1 MIKLIRDKVGSFEKL
16 KAPLLKRRGWGR
28 SLFLLVLFFS
38 LSTDLLA
45 QTDTDEQLAAQ
56 YFKNGEYEKAEVY
69 YQKLYKRYNDEFFF
83 QYYIDCLLKLENFKE
98 AEKAVDKRIK
108 RESEPVLYV
117 HLGHVYKAAGDE
129 AKAQQSFAKAIQ
141 ELPPFQ
147 RQIEALANAFTDKGE
162 LDFVVKTYE
171 RGRKLLN
178 GLYNYRFELAS
189 VYGKQGKFDLALE
202 EYLDALMED
211 ESQITKVKTDLLETF
226 SDDQSGKKREY
237 FEEAVVGR
245 IQRQPQRDIYP
256 ELLIWYFE
264 QDKKFA
270 QAFAQAKALDRR
282 NREDGSRIVQLAHI
296 CRANEA
302 YDMAI
307 EAYQYVIKKG
317 KDNYYYLSCKKDL
330 VNTLYEK
337 AVAGGQYTEAE
348 LADLEKTFLT
358 TLEEFGRNGN
368 VAQMM
373 MNLAELYTFYIHNTE
388 KGIDMLYEVIELPG
402 IGRED
407 LANAK
412 IQLADAL
419 LFTGEVWETTLL
431 YSQAE
436 KMFKTSDIGRMAK
449 LKNAKLAYY
458 TGQFDWAQAQ
468 LNVLK
473 AATSDFIAN
482 DALYLAML
490 IQDNSYMDTTY
501 SALGTF
507 ARADL
512 LLYQNKLDSAKMAL
526 DSIEEFHP
534 GHSLMDDIL
543 FKRGQI
549 AERENDFEK
558 AAEFYGRV
566 QSEYPDD
573 LLADDAI
580 YRLAQLNEDK
590 LGSTSKAME
599 YYQQL
604 LLHYPGS
611 LYTVEARKRYRA
623 LRGDLLN

>member
-1 MIKLIRDKVGSFEKL
+1 MLILPFG
-16 KAPLLKRRGWGR
+16 
-28 SLFLLVLFFS
+28 
-38 LSTDLLA
+38 LLA

-56 YFKNGEYEKAEVY
+56 YFKNGEYDKAEVY
-69 YQKLYKRYNDEFFF
+69 YKKLFKRYNDEFFF
-83 QYYIDCLLKLENFKE
+83 QYYIDCLLKLEDYKQ
-98 AEKAVDKRIK
+98 AEKEVEKRIK
-108 RESEPVLYV
+108 READPGLYV
-117 HLGHVYKAAGDE
+117 QLGYVYSSSGDE
-129 AKAQQSFAKAIQ
+129 KKAQQSFAKAIQ

-147 RQIEALANAFTDKGE
+147 RQIDAVADAFANKGE
-162 LDFVVKTYE
+162 LDYVVKTYE

-178 GLYNYRFELAS
+178 GLYNYHFELAKVFNS
-189 VYGKQGKFDLALE
+189 QGKFDLALE
-202 EYLDALMED
+202 EYLDALTED
-211 ESQITKVKTDLLETF
+211 QTQVTKVKTDLLEIF
-226 SDDQSGKKREY
+226 ADDQSGRKREY
-237 FEEAVVGR
+237 FEEAVIGR
-245 IQRQPQRDIYP
+245 IQRQPQRDVYP
-256 ELLIWYFE
+256 ELLMWYFSQE
-264 QDKKFA
+264 KKFG
-270 QAFAQAKALDRR
+270 QALAQAKALDRR
-282 NREDGSRIVQLAHI
+282 NREDGARVVSMGHI
-296 CRANEA
+296 CRANGA
-302 YDMAI
+302 YDKAI
-307 EAYQYVIKKG
+307 EAYEYVIRKG

-337 AVAGGQYTEAE
+337 AVSGGDYTQTE
-348 LADLEKTFLT
+348 LADLEKTFLS
-358 TLEEFGRNGN
+358 TLEDFGRNGN

-373 MNLAELYTFYIHNTE
+373 MNLAELYTFYMHDTE
-388 KGIDMLYEVIELPG
+388 KGINLLYEVLELPG
-402 IGRED
+402 IDRQD
-407 LANAK
+407 LAKAK

-419 LFTGEVWETTLL
+419 LFVGEVWETTLL

-436 KMFKTSDIGRMAK
+436 KMFKTSDIGRIAK

-501 SALGTF
+501 AALGTF

-534 GHSLMDDIL
+534 GHSLIDDIL
-543 FKRGQI
+543 FKRGEI
-549 AERENDFEK
+549 AEQENDFEK
-558 AAEFYGRV
+558 AAEYYGQV
-566 QSEYPDD
+566 YSGYPDD

-580 YRLAQLNEDK
+580 YRLAQLNEQK

-599 YYQQL
+599 YYQEL

-611 LYTVEARKRYRA
+611 LFTVEARKRYRS

>member
-1 MIKLIRDKVGSFEKL
+1 MIGRIVFVLL
-16 KAPLLKRRGWGR
+16 CCLAP
-28 SLFLLVLFFS
+28 FLLV
-38 LSTDLLA
+38 A

-56 YFKNGEYEKAEVY
+56 FFKNGEYDKAEVY
-69 YQKLYKRYNDEFFF
+69 YKKLYKRYNDEFFF
-83 QYYIDCLLKLENFKE
+83 QYYIDCLLKLEDFKE
-98 AEKAVDKRIK
+98 AEKTVENRIK
-108 RESEPVLYV
+108 NEGNPVLYV
-117 HLGHVYKAAGDE
+117 NLGQVYKASGE
-129 AKAQQSFAKAIQ
+129 EKKAEQAYTKALQ

-147 RQIEALANAFTDKGE
+147 RQIDALANSFLDKGE
-162 LDFVVKTYE
+162 FEFAVRTYE
-171 RGRKLLN
+171 KGRKLLN
-178 GLYNYRFELAS
+178 GLYTYRFELAKI
-189 VYGKQGKFDLALE
+189 YMKQGKFDLAVE
-202 EYLDALMED
+202 EYLDALSED

-226 SDDQSGKKREY
+226 SLDDSGTKSSY

-256 ELLIWYFE
+256 ELLIWHFE
-264 QDKKFA
+264 QQKKFA

-282 NREDGSRIVQLAHI
+282 NKEDGARVMQLAHI
-296 CRANEA
+296 CRANKA
-302 YDMAI
+302 FDIAI
-307 EAYQYVIKKG
+307 EAYRYVIKKG
-317 KDNYYYLSCKKDL
+317 EDSYYYLSCKKDL

-337 AVAGGQYTEAE
+337 AVDGGKYSDQE
-348 LADLEKTFLT
+348 LVELENTFLN
-358 TLEEFGRNGN
+358 TLDEFGRNGN

-373 MNLAELYTFYIHNTE
+373 MNLAELYTFYMHQTG
-388 KGIDMLYEVIELPG
+388 KGIDLLYEVIELPG
-402 IGRED
+402 IFKED
-407 LANAK
+407 LAMAK

-436 KMFKTSDIGRMAK
+436 KMFKTSEIGRTAK

-490 IQDNSYMDTTY
+490 IGDNSYMDTTY
-501 SALGTF
+501 AALGTF

-543 FKRGQI
+543 YKRGQI
-549 AERENDFEK
+549 AEQEGFPDK
-558 AAEFYGRV
+558 AVEYYARV
-566 QSEYPDD
+566 WSDYNTD
-573 LLADDAI
+573 LLADDAV
-580 YRLAQLNEDK
+580 YRMAQLYEQELN
-590 LGSTSKAME
+590 SVSKAME
-599 YYQQL
+599 YYQEL
-604 LLHYPGS
+604 LLNYPGS

>member
-1 MIKLIRDKVGSFEKL
+1 MNWRIAF
-16 KAPLLKRRGWGR
+16 
-28 SLFLLVLFFS
+28 FLLAWSLPMAVFS
-38 LSTDLLA
+38 

-56 YFKNGEYEKAEVY
+56 FFKNGEYEKAEVY
-69 YQKLYKRYNDEFFF
+69 YQKLFKRYGDEFFF
-83 QYYIDCLLKLENFKE
+83 QYYIDCLLKLENFSE
-98 AEKAVDKRIK
+98 AEKTVEKRIK
-108 RESEPVLYV
+108 REANPVLYV
-117 HLGHVYKAAGDE
+117 QLGYVHKAAGDE
-129 AKAQQSFAKAIQ
+129 KAAEQSYMKAIQ

-147 RQIEALANAFTDKGE
+147 RQIDALAEAFVDKNE
-162 LDFVVKTYE
+162 LEYVVRTYE
-171 RGRKLLN
+171 KGRKLLN
-178 GLYNYRFELAS
+178 GLYGYHFELANA
-189 VYGKQGKFDLALE
+189 YNRLGKFDLAVE
-202 EYLDALMED
+202 EYLDALAED
-211 ESQITKVKTDLLETF
+211 ESQITKVRTDLLDIF
-226 SDDQSGKKREY
+226 AADQTGTKQEY
-237 FEEAVVGR
+237 FEEAVIAR
-245 IQRQPQRDIYP
+245 IQRQPQRDIFP
-256 ELLIWYFE
+256 ELLIWHFE
-264 QDKKFA
+264 QQKKFR

-282 NREDGSRIVQLAHI
+282 NREDGSRVVHFAHI

-302 YDMAI
+302 YDIAI
-307 EAYQYVIKKG
+307 EAYEYVIKKG
-317 KDNYYYLSCKKDL
+317 RDNYYYLSCKKDL

-337 AVAGGQYTEAE
+337 AISGGNYTEQE
-348 LADLEKTFLT
+348 LAELEKTFLS

-368 VAQMM
+368 VAKMM
-373 MNLAELYTFYIHNTE
+373 MNLAELYTFYMHDTQ
-388 KGIDMLYEVIELPG
+388 KGIDLLYEVIELPG
-402 IGRED
+402 INKED

-501 SALGTF
+501 GALSTF

-526 DSIEEFHP
+526 DSIEEFYP
-534 GHSLMDDIL
+534 GHSLQDDIL
-543 FKRGQI
+543 FKRAQI
-549 AERENDFEK
+549 AEKEGDYQLAQENYHKVWE
-558 AAEFYGRV
+558 
-566 QSEYPDD
+566 QYPTD
-573 LLADDAI
+573 LLADDAV
-580 YRLAQLNEDK
+580 YRMAQLYETRLND
-590 LGSTSKAME
+590 TSKAME
-599 YYQQL
+599 YYQEL
-604 LLHYPGS
+604 LLNYPGS
-611 LYTVEARKRYRA
+611 LYTVEARKHYRS